1 MMNPEVIP
9 DSGAVAGNAWRSG
22 RTRRLLWTI
31 APVAVLLLA
40 AAALRF
46 AIAPALELLPTGYSS
61 EISLVANTQFRETAA
76 APAIDTHLKGRRI
89 DQVMS
94 IKDNVAIIQGHLDWS
109 TDTGQVTYQTTGIY
123 GVDRRTR
130 TNIAGF
136 GDQARSGQFLFPP
149 NLDSGTVSQVW
160 DPYYSGPRRLSFERT
175 ESVGGLSLAVYRF
188 DVSGLDETAA
198 YDFLPEVPEIYH
210 AMTEGHGW
218 LWIEPVSGTLVDV
231 VDQGHTYFV
240 NPANGQSAGDINV
253 WDARYSPPA
262 REELLGRAGAG
273 RLQVL
278 LAGTWG
284 PLTLCGLAL
293 PWAVGSL
300 LWQRSRRTKA
310 A

>member
-1 MMNPEVIP
+1 
-9 DSGAVAGNAWRSG
+9 
-22 RTRRLLWTI
+22 LLWTFGPAALLLI
-31 APVAVLLLA
+31 AAAVLY
-40 AAALRF
+40 F
-46 AIAPALELLPTGYSS
+46 AITPALELLPAGYSS

-76 APAIDTHLKGRRI
+76 APATPAHLTGRRI
-89 DQVMS
+89 DQLMS
-94 IKDNVAIIQGHLDWS
+94 LKDNVAIIQGHLDWS

-130 TNIAGF
+130 SNIAGF
-136 GDQARSGQFLFPP
+136 GDRPRTGQFLFPP
-149 NLDSGTVSQVW
+149 NLESGTVDEVW
-160 DPYYSGPRRLSFERT
+160 DPYYSGPRRLKFERT

-198 YDFLPEVPEIYH
+198 YDFLPEVPENYH

-231 VDQGHTYFV
+231 VDLGHTYFV

-253 WDARYSPPA
+253 WDAHYAPA
-262 REELLGRAGAG
+262 AKDELLGRAAAG

-284 PLTLCGLAL
+284 PLGLCGLAL
-293 PWAVGSL
+293 LWAAASL
-300 LWQRSRRTKA
+300 LWQRRRRARA
-310 A
+310 AK